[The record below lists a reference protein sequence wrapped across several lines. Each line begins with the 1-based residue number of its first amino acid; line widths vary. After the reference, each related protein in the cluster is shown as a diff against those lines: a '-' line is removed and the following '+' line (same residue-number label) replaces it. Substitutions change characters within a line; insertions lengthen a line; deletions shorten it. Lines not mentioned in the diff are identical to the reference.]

1 MKIYEIGTG
10 YTTIP
15 SKIGAATEIV
25 VEELTHSMMKQNL
38 DVTILDIKDKN
49 RHSSNLSIIEV
60 YMPYFIKSADVNLG
74 ILHKIR
80 RVIYSISLSI
90 ILIRLLRKEKEKCIL
105 HFHNQYNLF
114 FFLKLASK
122 KIANKAEIVYT
133 NHSYIW
139 SGNWDDIKATLKKK
153 YFQEI
158 YCLKHINKIFVLNK
172 ITVDHLINKLNIH
185 KNNII
190 LVPNGVNTQKYMPL
204 DIEDNEVVNYRKKL
218 DLEGKKVIVQ
228 IGSLCDRKNQLDTV
242 KMMIPLLK
250 ENRNIVFILVGGIIN
265 HEYSNLIFN
274 LCKNE
279 DIDKQ
284 VLYLGELAPGNILN
298 IIYNIADASIFN
310 SKSEGFSLVIL
321 ESLSAGTPVLINST
335 FFNQMDM
342 LNDSNGIITFDSSEC
357 LYNKINNE
365 IINTENRLKY
375 SQQAR
380 LFIEKNYSWDAISK
394 LYLDNILN

>member
-1 MKIYEIGTG
+1 
-10 YTTIP
+10 
-15 SKIGAATEIV
+15 
-25 VEELTHSMMKQNL
+25 
-38 DVTILDIKDKN
+38 
-49 RHSSNLSIIEV
+49 
-60 YMPYFIKSADVNLG
+60 
-74 ILHKIR
+74 
-80 RVIYSISLSI
+80 
-90 ILIRLLRKEKEKCIL
+90 
-105 HFHNQYNLF
+105 
-114 FFLKLASK
+114 
-122 KIANKAEIVYT
+122 
-133 NHSYIW
+133 
-139 SGNWDDIKATLKKK
+139 
-153 YFQEI
+153 
-158 YCLKHINKIFVLNK
+158 
-172 ITVDHLINKLNIH
+172 
-185 KNNII
+185 
-190 LVPNGVNTQKYMPL
+190 MPL